1 MSLDCEYKVDASAA
15 GGIPVPARGVTIKA
29 RLRSAG
35 GEWSAME
42 EVSLTGE
49 AVPPAS
55 VRVAGV
61 MSSTADLS
69 GDGAEFVVL
78 TNIDASA
85 ALDISGMRLTSE
97 KTGATPSLDLTF
109 GEGLSI
115 PAGGS
120 IVLRKAE
127 YWPASKITNGA
138 VDMHLYDAEGGEVQ
152 TLHFDANWFDNA
164 TDGTGA
170 HLIALDF
177 GQTVTEETQWKPS
190 FLPPS
195 AKKGK
200 KAVSAAIADDE
211 RIRLWMDSLGATEA
225 GQAAI
230 SEFSGEAD
238 AVKAAYLVGMDA
250 LVDPEA
256 ELKFVDIHIENGSVR
271 LGGDL
276 EVLGEYWRNRV
287 KGSLRLY
294 RYESLGAEPS
304 VIDLPLTDGKFPL
317 IDATGDSTGTFRFF
331 RLSLE

>member
-1 MSLDCEYKVDASAA
+1 MY
-15 GGIPVPARGVTIKA
+15 
-29 RLRSAG
+29 
-35 GEWSAME
+35 
-42 EVSLTGE
+42 
-49 AVPPAS
+49 
-55 VRVAGV
+55 
-61 MSSTADLS
+61 
-69 GDGAEFVVL
+69 
-78 TNIDASA
+78 
-85 ALDISGMRLTSE
+85 
-97 KTGATPSLDLTF
+97 
-109 GEGLSI
+109 
-115 PAGGS
+115 
-120 IVLRKAE
+120 
-127 YWPASKITNGA
+127 
-138 VDMHLYDAEGGEVQ
+138 LYDAEGGEVQ
-152 TLHFDANWFDNA
+152 TLHFDANWFDGA

-200 KAVSAAIADDE
+200 KAVSAAIADDD
-211 RIRLWMDSLGATEA
+211 RIRLWMDALGATES

-230 SEFSGEAD
+230 SEFSGSAD
-238 AVKAAYLVGMDA
+238 AVKAAYLVGMET

-256 ELKFVDIHIENGSVR
+256 ELKFVDIRIEDGSVR

-294 RYESLGAEPS
+294 RYESLGSEPS